1 MTKSKWVKASFGFV
15 FLASLSSNL
24 LGANPGD
31 VIVTEIMQNP
41 SAVSDGSGEFFEV
54 YNTTASTINL
64 DGWVIKDKDSDS
76 HTIDN
81 GGTLNINA
89 GEYIVLSINSDSST
103 NGGVTAAYEYS
114 GMFLANGS
122 DEVMLVENGV
132 TIDSVAYDNGSTFPD
147 PNGKSMEL
155 LDVNSDNN
163 VGANWAEAL
172 SAWTGSAGDFGSPG
186 TQNTVANADFPPT
199 ASNVNR
205 TPQVPSS
212 SDLVTISAELTDDGS
227 LTTASSTKQLFYD
240 TGSGF
245 TSTNMINSS
254 GDTFEGV
261 IPPQADGTIVN
272 YYVSVTDIGGQTVTS
287 PSDAPVSFYSY
298 QVNNSGTTPALVI
311 NEILYNDGGN
321 FEFIEIFNNTGS
333 AVDLSSWMI
342 SDGGNTFTI
351 PNGSSVNNNDFII
364 LTQDLA
370 NFATTYPAVTNVV
383 GEYLFGLS
391 SGGESVILM
400 DVNGSMSDQVDFEN
414 GTNSWP
420 ATTTGFSIELINPA
434 SDNNVGLNWQVSN
447 NSGGNPGQATASDV
461 TAPDLISASASTST
475 TIDLQFDENLD
486 QTTAETPGNYS
497 VNNGITVSTAILD
510 GGNNS
515 IVHLTVSVLTSGQP
529 YQVTVINVEDNL
541 GNAITSDSESF
552 TFTTPSSPGDVI
564 ITEIMQ
570 NPTAVSDN
578 DGEFFEIYNTT
589 GSTID
594 LDGWVIKDKD
604 SESHTIDNGGPLNIN
619 SGEYLVLGRN
629 LDTATNGGVNVA
641 YQYSSFFLGNSSD
654 EVILED
660 NGVTIDS
667 VAYDNGSTFPDPS
680 GASMELTDILLD
692 NNVGT
697 NWLTATSAWI
707 GSAGDFGT
715 PGASFGGT
723 NSAPDPVAISVTVS
737 GNDIILTWSA
747 STGATAYD
755 VYRRTSPDFGTPPSP
770 TELVAGDVAGVS
782 YVDSGAAGAG
792 TTFYYVVVA
801 KN

>member
-64 DGWVIKDKDSDS
+64 DGWVIKDKDNDS

-114 GMFLANGS
+114 GMFQSNSS
-122 DEVMLVENGV
+122 DEIILVENGV
-132 TIDSVAYDNGSTFPD
+132 TIDSVAWDNGSTFPD

-186 TQNTVANADFPPT
+186 AQNTVANADFPPT

-351 PNGSSVNNNDFII
+351 PNGSSVNNNDFIVI
-364 LTQDLA
+364 TQDLA

-383 GEYLFGLS
+383 GEYQFGLS

-400 DVNGSMSDQVDFEN
+400 DVNGSLSDQVDYEN

-420 ATTTGFSIELINPA
+420 TTTTGFSIELLSPSFDNNLGSSWKA
-434 SDNNVGLNWQVSN
+434 SD
-447 NSGGNPGQATASDV
+447 NSGGNPGVATVADL
-461 TAPDLISASASTST
+461 TAPNLVSASAIGLTSV
-475 TIDLQFDENLD
+475 DVQFDENLD
-486 QTTAETPGNYS
+486 QTTAEILTNYS
-497 VNNGITVSTAILD
+497 IDNGIGNPVAATLD
-510 GGNNS
+510 GVDNS
-515 IVHLTVSVLTSGQP
+515 LVHLTVSTLSSGINYTLSTSG
-529 YQVTVINVEDNL
+529 VEDIS
-541 GNAITSDSESF
+541 GNASTLQNASF
-552 TFTTPSSPGDVI
+552 NYIVPPSVDDVIVNEIMYNTPSSDEEWI
-564 ITEIMQ
+564 EL
-570 NPTAVSDN
+570 
-578 DGEFFEIYNTT
+578 YNTT
-589 GSTID
+589 GSPITLTSNWMLENTNPSWAYNFGGEVIPANGFLTIQVGSSGAFPFTPD
-594 LDGWVIKDKD
+594 VIFNTSSNK
-604 SESHTIDNGGPLNIN
+604 
-619 SGEYLVLGRN
+619 LV
-629 LDTATNGGVNVA
+629 
-641 YQYSSFFLGNSSD
+641 NSSSTISLKFLTITVD
-654 EVILED
+654 EVTYDDGAPWPTSADGSGPSLEL
-660 NGVTIDS
+660 N
-667 VAYDNGSTFPDPS
+667 DP
-680 GASMELTDILLD
+680 ALD
-692 NNVGT
+692 NNDGT
-697 NWLTATSAWI
+697 NWSA
-707 GSAGDFGT
+707 SANAGGT
-715 PGASFGGT
+715 PGT
-723 NSAPDPVAISVTVS
+723 QNSTLAAGSPDPVAISVTVS
-737 GNDIILTWSA
+737 GNDIVLTWSA

-755 VYRRTSPDFGTPPSP
+755 VYRKTSPDFGTPPSP
-770 TELVAGDVAGVS
+770 SELVAGDVATTT
-782 YVDSGAAGAG
+782 YTDSGAAGAG